1 MVLYGQVVV
10 GPPGSGKTT
19 YCHGMQLFCQEIG
32 RRAVVVNLDF
42 ANDASALPYT
52 PAVDVRD
59 LVTLQEAMET
69 HSLGPNGGLMFCM
82 EELGRRVQWLEDR
95 LRLLEES
102 AYYVIFDCPGQVELY
117 SHHSVFQRILQRL
130 CSTGPVPL
138 APLFPHI
145 PHVPHIPHTPT
156 SGTDIG
162 TGTDTGMDTHTGTD
176 IGMEGSTPG
185 SSTPMGLGCRLC
197 SVHLVDAFYC
207 CQPATFIS
215 AVLLATCTM
224 LRLGLPHVNVLSKVD
239 LASQYGPLPFQLSFF
254 TECMNL
260 APLLRYIDGDLP
272 PLPSTHP
279 SGAGDTGGSDEED
292 EGGAGTGA
300 GSRVP
305 SLLQRRF
312 HRMSSA
318 LCEVVDDFGLV
329 SFHPMNV
336 QDAETVGRVL
346 AATDSANGF
355 SVA

>member
-130 CSTGPVPL
+130 
-138 APLFPHI
+138 
-145 PHVPHIPHTPT
+145 
-156 SGTDIG
+156 
-162 TGTDTGMDTHTGTD
+162 
-176 IGMEGSTPG
+176 
-185 SSTPMGLGCRLC
+185 TPMGLGCRLC

-207 CQPATFIS
+207 CQPPPLIS
-215 AVLLATCTM
+215 PPPLATPPP
-224 LRLGLPHVNVLSKVD
+224 LRPPPPHVNVLSKVD

-260 APLLRYIDGDLP
+260 APLL
-272 PLPSTHP
+272 
-279 SGAGDTGGSDEED
+279 
-292 EGGAGTGA
+292 
-300 GSRVP
+300 

-355 SVA
+355 SVAAYETAQWERRKTQGAGEAGAEAGAGTGVGMGAGREGGREGSGDTLFKIASRSLSDSTYSHSLDIQERYGI